1 MLLKSLLLILLLS
14 NLACSEQKESDYKKT
29 FFLKA
34 LVDNSNK
41 SQLNPQTTCQENITA
56 MQSCAST
63 ASEFSSFT
71 LTETIFVS
79 TISSRRYV
87 TYTDYCNNLIV
98 NEPYKNQS
106 DSLKVCFL
114 KCDLSYWQTRRNLN
128 ICNESFA
135 SMIQGSFS
143 DSGTTSCKRN
153 CISPTNN
160 NP

>member
-1 MLLKSLLLILLLS
+1 MLTKILLILLLFF
-14 NLACSEQKESDYKKT
+14 NLVCSEPKESDYQKT
-29 FFLKA
+29 FLLKT

-41 SQLNPQTTCQENITA
+41 SQLNPLTTCQESITA
-56 MQSCAST
+56 MQLCANT
-63 ASEFSSFT
+63 ALEFSSFT

-79 TISSRRYV
+79 TISSRRYI
-87 TYTDYCNNLIV
+87 TYTDYCNNLIA

-106 DSLKVCFL
+106 NSLKECFF

-128 ICNESFA
+128 ICTESFA